1 MLNKLRNK
9 FVLINTL
16 MIGAILVL
24 IVLAISALT
33 LRREYVQTERALKS
47 AVSLSYENAE
57 ISGIL
62 LAHVDENGNVTVI
75 ENEIS
80 TRDFNVKNLS
90 QYVND
95 ILSISDKDDGLLLKH
110 RILYSRAVGK
120 SGTYVAFASLDAI
133 LLSAEDAFSTSSSV
147 AAVALFLL
155 FLLSRKL
162 SKVVIKPAENAWSDQ
177 KRFIADASHDLKT
190 PLTVIMANN
199 DILLSHPE
207 KTVGEQKKW
216 LDSTR
221 QESEYMSSLIN
232 KMLELAKTDNL
243 LEKIQLEDV
252 NISEI
257 TQKAVLQLEP
267 VAFDSGIIIQGEIAN
282 DVVIKSNS
290 TEYYKLAQI
299 LIDNAVK
306 YAQSD
311 SVVTVTLAA
320 QRKDVVLSVN
330 NKGEAIPKEQLE
342 HIFDRFY
349 RTDDSRAKGGFGLGL
364 SIAKNVATALGGE
377 ISAQSDSE
385 NGTTFTVKFKI

>member
-1 MLNKLRNK
+1 MLNRLRNK

-16 MIGAILVL
+16 MIGVILVL
-24 IVLAISALT
+24 IVFAITAIT
-33 LRREYVQTERALKS
+33 LRRDYVDMELAL
-47 AVSLSYENAE
+47 ENATQLNYE
-57 ISGIL
+57 KSTLDDIL
-62 LAHVDENGNVTVI
+62 LAHVDENGGVTIV
-75 ENEIS
+75 ENNIS
-80 TRDFNVKNLS
+80 ARAFNTKNLE
-90 QYVND
+90 QYIDD
-95 ILSISDKDDGLLLKH
+95 ILNATDENGLLLMD
-110 RILYSRAVGK
+110 RILYSRANDENGA
-120 SGTYVAFASLDAI
+120 YVAFAMLDGI
-133 LLSAEDAFSTSSSV
+133 LLSAKDTFSTSLSV
-147 AAVALFLL
+147 GAVALFLL

-162 SKVVIKPAENAWSDQ
+162 ANVVIKPAENAWSDQ

-207 KTVGEQKKW
+207 KTVGEQQKW
-216 LDSTR
+216 LESTR

-232 KMLELAKTDNL
+232 KMLELAKTDSL

-257 TQKAVLQLEP
+257 TEKAVLQLEP
-267 VAFDSGIIIQGEIAN
+267 VAFESGVIIQADIASE
-282 DVVIKSNS
+282 VIIKSNS

-306 YAQSD
+306 YAPSD
-311 SVVTVTLAA
+311 SVVLVFLVA
-320 QRKDVVLSVN
+320 QKKEILLSVN
-330 NKGEAIPKEQLE
+330 NKGDAISPDQLE

-377 ISAQSDSE
+377 ISATSDME
-385 NGTTFTVKFKI
+385 NGTTFTVKFKG